1 MFQWPTKCPGSLWYW
16 SSSYVPLDWT
26 YWNFIEEMAFTCLI
40 VCTMHAGMDGLH
52 LMEAA
57 CEKVYLLVYL
67 LPFFDVLYL
76 KEKQLVHE
84 FLQLLEITLSLIP
97 RLVVFQKSGAV
108 SAQPASWETGKVSS
122 DLMYPVAVMFFA
134 YIWTLNLNI
143 LNL

>member
-1 MFQWPTKCPGSLWYW
+1 
-16 SSSYVPLDWT
+16 
-26 YWNFIEEMAFTCLI
+26 
-40 VCTMHAGMDGLH
+40 MHAGIDGFH

-57 CEKVYLLVYL
+57 CEKVYPLGVTSSV
-67 LPFFDVLYL
+67 LPFFDVLHL
-76 KEKQLVHE
+76 KEKQLVRE
-84 FLQLLEITLSLIP
+84 FLQLFEITLSLIP